1 MGNVIEL
8 STLHAILCVADRDRA
23 KQFRRVRKANMKARK
38 RKSRL
43 RGNADSQIKMYN
55 FASLL

>member
-1 MGNVIEL
+1 MGAVIEL

-38 RKSRL
+38 KAARAATQTAK
-43 RGNADSQIKMYN
+43 
-55 FASLL
+55 

>member
-8 STLHAILCVADRDRA
+8 STLHANLCVADQNRA

-38 RKSRL
+38 K
-43 RGNADSQIKMYN
+43 ADRAATRS
-55 FASLL
+55 AR